1 MSYSCL
7 IRRIK
12 RGQKIQERP
21 FVRVCV
27 GVPSAVT
34 HPVLSVW
41 TSHLPRSPIRESK
54 RVSRRMPIHPAIQ
67 ILNVGD
73 DFGRR
78 FRLRKAPSLLLD
90 SKSRPQLAVTR
101 ITVPFG
107 LPDRVGPLQ
116 PERAFTISVHL
127 REPLCNGWGMWYEG
141 KFTPTQ
147 HWDEGGVGI
156 YDLEADPRAVR
167 PSAFDS
173 VHFNLPRAT
182 LDAFTADCDSR
193 PVGSLSCTEGR
204 RDEILFG
211 FAKLMVPWL
220 GNNVRI
226 ATLTFDFFVQM
237 FCSHVATTYGSVALL
252 PKGVGGLATWQK
264 RRVMEMVHAE
274 LHGDLRLPALAN
286 ECRLSISHFCR
297 AFKQSFGVSV
307 HRYVIHRRIEYAK
320 FLLKSSSSSLAEIAL
335 QSGFCDQAAF
345 SRTFGRLAGTS
356 PRRWLNEQKKQIQP
370 ISARAAAKTS
380 LR

>member
-1 MSYSCL
+1 
-7 IRRIK
+7 
-12 RGQKIQERP
+12 
-21 FVRVCV
+21 
-27 GVPSAVT
+27 
-34 HPVLSVW
+34 
-41 TSHLPRSPIRESK
+41 
-54 RVSRRMPIHPAIQ
+54 MPIHPAIQ

-78 FRLRKAPSLLLD
+78 FRLRNAPSLLLD
-90 SKSRPQLAVTR
+90 SKSRPQLAATR

-127 REPLCNGWGMWYEG
+127 RKPSCNGWGMWYEG
-141 KFTPTQ
+141 KFTRTQ

-193 PVGSLSCTEGR
+193 PVGSLLCTEGR

-211 FAKLMVPWL
+211 FARLMVPWL

-226 ATLTFDFFVQM
+226 STLTFDFFVQM
-237 FCSHVATTYGSVALL
+237 FCSHVATTYGSVGLL
-252 PKGVGGLATWQK
+252 PDRVGGLAAWQK
-264 RRVMEMVHAE
+264 RRVTEIVHAG
-274 LHGDLRLPALAN
+274 LHGDLRLPTLAN
-286 ECRLSISHFCR
+286 ECGLSISHFCR

-307 HRYVIHRRIEYAK
+307 HRYVIHRRIEHAK
-320 FLLKSSSSSLAEIAL
+320 FLLKTTSNSLAEIAL

-370 ISARAAAKTS
+370 NSAIAAAKVS

>member
-1 MSYSCL
+1 
-7 IRRIK
+7 
-12 RGQKIQERP
+12 
-21 FVRVCV
+21 
-27 GVPSAVT
+27 
-34 HPVLSVW
+34 
-41 TSHLPRSPIRESK
+41 
-54 RVSRRMPIHPAIQ
+54 MPTHPAIQ

-78 FRLRKAPSLLLD
+78 FRLRRAPSLLLD

-101 ITVPFG
+101 ISVPFG
-107 LPDRVGPLQ
+107 QPDRIGPLL

-127 REPLCNGWGMWYEG
+127 RKPSCNGWGMWYEG
-141 KFTPTQ
+141 KFTRTQ

-182 LDAFTADCDSR
+182 LDAFTTDCDSR
-193 PVGSLSCTEGR
+193 PIGSLPCTEGR

-211 FAKLMVPWL
+211 FANFMVPWL

-226 ATLTFDFFVQM
+226 STLTFDYFVQM
-237 FCSHVATTYGSVALL
+237 FCSHIATTYGSVALL
-252 PKGVGGLATWQK
+252 PGRVGGLAAWQK
-264 RRVMEMVHAE
+264 RRVTEIVHAE
-274 LHGDLRLPALAN
+274 LHGDLRLPTLAN
-286 ECRLSISHFCR
+286 ECGLSISHFCR
-297 AFKQSFGVSV
+297 AFKQSFGVSA

-320 FLLKSSSSSLAEIAL
+320 FLLKTTSNSLAEIAL

-356 PRRWLNEQKKQIQP
+356 PRRWLNEQKKQIQLN
-370 ISARAAAKTS
+370 SAIRAAKAS
-380 LR
+380 VG

>member
-1 MSYSCL
+1 
-7 IRRIK
+7 
-12 RGQKIQERP
+12 
-21 FVRVCV
+21 
-27 GVPSAVT
+27 
-34 HPVLSVW
+34 
-41 TSHLPRSPIRESK
+41 
-54 RVSRRMPIHPAIQ
+54 MPIHPAIQ

-90 SKSRPQLAVTR
+90 SKSRPQLAATR

-127 REPLCNGWGMWYEG
+127 REPLCNGWGMWYDG
-141 KFTPTQ
+141 KFTPTR

-182 LDAFTADCDSR
+182 LDAFTTDCDLR
-193 PVGSLSCTEGR
+193 PVASLLCTEGR

-211 FAKLMVPWL
+211 FARFMVPWL

-226 ATLTFDFFVQM
+226 STLTFDFFVQM
-237 FCSHVATTYGSVALL
+237 FCSHVATTYGGVAPL
-252 PKGVGGLATWQK
+252 PEGVGGLAAWQK
-264 RRVMEMVHAE
+264 RRVMEIVHAG
-274 LHGDLRLPALAN
+274 LHGDLRLPTLAN
-286 ECRLSISHFCR
+286 ECGLSISYFCR
-297 AFKQSFGVSV
+297 AFKRSFGVSV

-356 PRRWLNEQKKQIQP
+356 PRRWLNEQKKQIRP
-370 ISARAAAKTS
+370 ISAREAAKAS

>member
-1 MSYSCL
+1 VAPLS
-7 IRRIK
+7 
-12 RGQKIQERP
+12 
-21 FVRVCV
+21 
-27 GVPSAVT
+27 GVEKEDAT
-34 HPVLSVW
+34 
-41 TSHLPRSPIRESK
+41 
-54 RVSRRMPIHPAIQ
+54 MPTHPAIQ

-90 SKSRPQLAVTR
+90 SKFRPQMAVTR
-101 ITVPFG
+101 LTVPFG
-107 LPDRVGPLQ
+107 QPDRIGPLL

-127 REPLCNGWGMWYEG
+127 RKPSCNGWGMWYDG
-141 KFTPTQ
+141 KFTRTQ

-193 PVGSLSCTEGR
+193 PVGSLLYTEGR

-211 FAKLMVPWL
+211 FARFMVPWL

-226 ATLTFDFFVQM
+226 STLTFDFFVQM

-252 PKGVGGLATWQK
+252 PERVGGLAAWQK
-264 RRVMEMVHAE
+264 RRVTEIVHAE
-274 LHGDLRLPALAN
+274 LHGDLRLPTLAN
-286 ECRLSISHFCR
+286 ECGLSISHFCR

-307 HRYVIHRRIEYAK
+307 HRYVIHRRIEYAQ
-320 FLLKSSSSSLAEIAL
+320 FLLKTTSNSLAEIAL

-345 SRTFGRLAGTS
+345 SKTFGRLAGTS
-356 PRRWLNEQKKQIQP
+356 PRRWLNEQKNKIRPNSP
-370 ISARAAAKTS
+370 IAATKTS